1 MKRVNCDKAELIEH
15 YRRMLLIRAFEE
27 RVDALFAAGELKGTS
42 HLSVGQEAA
51 AVGAVA
57 ALRPDDLVT
66 SNHRG
71 HGHFIAKGGDPRR
84 IMAELFGKEP
94 GYSQGW
100 GGTQHM
106 ACFEIGFMGSTGIT
120 GGGAAI
126 ATGAA
131 LAARLRRT
139 GQVTLAFFGDGAMS
153 QGTVH
158 EALNMGAVWSLPI
171 VYLCENNLYAMSTPV
186 RETCR
191 LEDLADRAAAYGMPG
206 VIVDGNDYFAVREAA
221 AKATERARAGEGP
234 TLIEAKTYRF
244 LGHSR
249 GDLRVYR
256 SKEEE
261 DAWRARDPLPRM
273 RDRLIADGIFSER
286 DDTRLR
292 EEVAALVEESVE
304 AARRAPVLPVS
315 AIAERAARIRSSN
328 ASVIL
333 NRAQRDYFARRSR
346 ATKPAKQGEESLME
360 RDPSPLAQD
369 DTEADST
376 ASRAIYFSEAIR
388 EALAEEME
396 RDPSVILIGED
407 IGVYGG
413 AFGVTRGMLDR
424 FGAERLIQTP
434 ISENG
439 FVGVAIG
446 AALNGLRPVVEI
458 MFMDFIALAVD
469 QICNHAAKFRAVY
482 GEQAKVP
489 LVIRA
494 AAGGGRAYGP
504 SHSQSLEAW
513 FAHTPGLKVVCP
525 GTAADA
531 KGLLK
536 SAIRDDDPVVF
547 VEPKALYN
555 QRMPVPKGEYTI
567 PLGAANILQPG
578 DDVTIITYGR
588 MVSAAAGAAAR
599 LAQAGITAEV
609 VDLRTLVPM
618 DAETVAASVQKT
630 GRALVVHEAHRTA
643 GFGAEIVCQVLEHA
657 FDYLDAPIRRLAA
670 PDVPIPFSPSLEAAA
685 FPTAETI
692 AAAARELVGK

>member
-1 MKRVNCDKAELIEH
+1 MKFDAAELIEH

-57 ALRPDDLVT
+57 ALRPDDPVT

-71 HGHFIAKGGDPRR
+71 HGHFIAKGGDPKR

-106 ACFEIGFMGSTGIT
+106 ACFEIGFMGSNGIT
-120 GGGAAI
+120 GGGVAI

-139 GQVTLAFFGDGAMS
+139 GQVVLAFFGDGAMN
-153 QGTVH
+153 QGAVH
-158 EALNMGAVWSLPI
+158 EALNMGAIWSLPI
-171 VYLCENNLYAMSTPV
+171 VYLCENNLYAMSTPI
-186 RETCR
+186 RQTCR
-191 LEDLADRAAAYGMPG
+191 LDDLADRAAAYGMPG
-206 VIVDGNDYFAVREAA
+206 VVVDGNDYFAVREATRA
-221 AKATERARAGEGP
+221 AAERARAGEGP

-261 DAWRARDPLPRM
+261 ESWRTRDPLPRM
-273 RDRLIADGIFSER
+273 RDRLIADGVLTEGH
-286 DDTRLR
+286 DARLR

-304 AARRAPVLPVS
+304 AARRAPVLPAS
-315 AIAERAARIRSSN
+315 AITERAARIRST
-328 ASVIL
+328 APSVIL
-333 NRAQRDYFARRSR
+333 NAAQRS
-346 ATKPAKQGEESLME
+346 EESPIGG
-360 RDPSPLAQD
+360 DPSPLAQD
-369 DTEADST
+369 DSKADST
-376 ASRAIYFSEAIR
+376 ASRAIYLSEAVR
-388 EALAEEME
+388 EALTEEME
-396 RDPSVILIGED
+396 RDASVILVGED

-413 AFGVTRGMLDR
+413 AFGVTRSMLDR
-424 FGAERLIQTP
+424 FGADRVIQTP

-439 FVGVAIG
+439 FVGVATG

-458 MFMDFIALAVD
+458 MFMDFIALAID

-504 SHSQSLEAW
+504 THSQSLEAW
-513 FAHTPGLKVVCP
+513 FAHTPGLKVVYP

-536 SAIRDDDPVVF
+536 SAIRDDGPVVF
-547 VEPKALYN
+547 IEPKALYN

-567 PLGAANILQPG
+567 PLGAANVLQPG

-588 MVSAAAGAAAR
+588 MLPAAAAAGAR
-599 LAQAGITAEV
+599 LAQEGIAAEL

-630 GRALVVHEAHRTA
+630 GRALVVHEAHRTG

-657 FDYLDAPIRRLAA
+657 FHYLDAPVRRLAA
-670 PDVPIPFSPSLEAAA
+670 PDVPIPFSPSLEAVA

>member
-1 MKRVNCDKAELIEH
+1 MRRRQRERADADHHDPWPGVNDVAYDRRELVEH

-27 RVDALFAAGELKGTS
+27 RVDALFAQGELKGTS
-42 HLSVGQEAA
+42 HLSCGQEASA
-51 AVGAVA
+51 MGAVA

-71 HGHFIAKGGDPRR
+71 HGHFIAKGGDPMR

-106 ACFEIGFMGSTGIT
+106 ACFEIGFLGSNGIT
-120 GGGAAI
+120 GGGVPI

-131 LAARLRRT
+131 LAARLRQT
-139 GQVTLAFFGDGAMS
+139 GQVVLAFFGDGGIN

-158 EALNMGAVWSLPI
+158 EALNMGAVWSLPV
-171 VYLCENNLYAMSTPV
+171 VYLCENNLYAMSTPI

-191 LEDLADRAAAYGMPG
+191 LEDLGDRAGTYGMPG
-206 VIVDGNDYFAVREAA
+206 VVVDGNDYFAVREAA
-221 AKATERARAGEGP
+221 EQAAERARNAGGP

-261 DAWRARDPLPRM
+261 EGWRARDPLPRM
-273 RDRLIADGIFSER
+273 RDRLIADGHLTEG
-286 DDTRLR
+286 DDQRLGQ
-292 EEVAALVEESVE
+292 EAADVVETSVE
-304 AARRAPVLPVS
+304 TARRAPVLPVS
-315 AIAERAARIRSSN
+315 AIAERATA
-328 ASVIL
+328 AAEDAVPKT
-333 NRAQRDYFARRSR
+333 AA
-346 ATKPAKQGEESLME
+346 APPAAVG
-360 RDPSPLAQD
+360 
-369 DTEADST
+369 
-376 ASRAIYFSEAIR
+376 ASRAIYPSEAIR
-388 EALAEEME
+388 EALSEEME
-396 RDPSVILIGED
+396 RDPSVVLIGED

-413 AFGVTRGMLDR
+413 AFGVTRGMLDH
-424 FGAERLIQTP
+424 FGADRVIQTP

-489 LVIRA
+489 IVIRA

-504 SHSQSLEAW
+504 THSQSLEAW
-513 FAHTPGLKVVCP
+513 FAHTPGLKVVYP

-536 SAIRDDDPVVF
+536 SAIRDDDPVIF
-547 VEPKALYN
+547 IEPKALYN
-555 QRMPVPKGEYTI
+555 QRMPVPPGEYTV
-567 PLGAANILQPG
+567 PLGVANVLQQG
-578 DDVTIITYGR
+578 DQVSVISYGR
-588 MVSAAAGAAAR
+588 MAPAAAAAGAR
-599 LAQAGITAEV
+599 LAKEGISAEV
-609 VDLRTLVPM
+609 IDLRTLVPM
-618 DAETVAASVQKT
+618 DVETVAESVRKT
-630 GRALVVHEAHRTA
+630 GRALVVHEAHRTG

-657 FDYLDAPIRRLAA
+657 FDYLDAPVRRLAA
-670 PDVPIPFSPSLEAAA
+670 PDVPIPFSPELEAAA
-685 FPTAETI
+685 FPSVETI
-692 AAAARELVGK
+692 AAAARALVGR